1 MYKMWNRQ
9 LGSYS
14 PNIEVIFY
22 DKNFKRLGKI
32 HCAKWYAK
40 LLPGEWKSP
49 IAIYSATNGTMGFQ
63 FLLMLISC
71 AINNI
76 MLSYI

>member
-1 MYKMWNRQ
+1 MRGITGNPLGDKIMYKMWNRQ

-22 DKNFKRLGKI
+22 DKHYNRLGKI

-49 IAIYSATNGTMGFQ
+49 IAIYYATNGTMG
-63 FLLMLISC
+63 LCNS
-71 AINNI
+71 
-76 MLSYI
+76 